1 MAALCSDNDCF
12 ILRYKGR
19 KAGVIASIFW
29 TIWTFV
35 IISFTPLVLLQLGV
49 AWGSFWIFDVITKQ
63 KRELEKFRKAVS
75 SEDKETQQSLYLSY
89 TDAKYALI
97 NDGSHYSY
105 MIEKIEESSSNVLIL
120 SGWIS
125 SAVIDS
131 KFLKVLESALLRG
144 VEVSLGFGYQDN
156 DGKHDLS
163 RGAEKALNALLR
175 LTEKYSRLKIG
186 KFNNHQK
193 LLIIDKTNV
202 VCGSHNWLS
211 NKRGGNREQS
221 ISIQDNHTA
230 NKLYD
235 RSVMLINENQIYA
248 STKLNQQYVASGTS
262 A

>member
-1 MAALCSDNDCF
+1 
-12 ILRYKGR
+12 
-19 KAGVIASIFW
+19 
-29 TIWTFV
+29 
-35 IISFTPLVLLQLGV
+35 
-49 AWGSFWIFDVITKQ
+49 
-63 KRELEKFRKAVS
+63 
-75 SEDKETQQSLYLSY
+75 
-89 TDAKYALI
+89 
-97 NDGSHYSY
+97 

-163 RGAEKALNALLR
+163 RGAEKALNA
-175 LTEKYSRLKIG
+175 
-186 KFNNHQK
+186 